1 MRVVLTVLDAF
12 PHAAVQESVTPN
24 LWTQAADGT
33 IASHGGESL
42 MLSVTYSN
50 HAAFVTGLSPTET
63 GHWGNWA
70 WIHEEFVRTYDSGPR
85 GRTVFDDCRE
95 AGRRSVAVVGDHK
108 LLGTMGALD
117 ADLSWPP
124 AGSPPPGTPL
134 DAYGYPQDQAVIEAA
149 THTDL
154 NADFVLFHLNE
165 PDTTL
170 HMFGPESEEAASQYR
185 NSDES
190 YGMLVELLRPQWEDT
205 VLITVSDHCQEPTD
219 HPECVNLKA
228 HAENVGWPV
237 QVRNDGT
244 GVTVAA
250 SRDVSDEEFTRIQA
264 EIMDLE
270 GIEGVVR
277 SAPNV
282 LLAWTVP
289 RRMFGRGE
297 PLTLGNHG
305 SPRCTQQLA
314 IVSGGHPAAKELGA
328 TIAESQP
335 GTLTWAP
342 TIRHLL
348 DL

>member
-1 MRVVLTVLDAF
+1 
-12 PHAAVQESVTPN
+12 
-24 LWTQAADGT
+24 
-33 IASHGGESL
+33 
-42 MLSVTYSN
+42 
-50 HAAFVTGLSPTET
+50 
-63 GHWGNWA
+63 
-70 WIHEEFVRTYDSGPR
+70 
-85 GRTVFDDCRE
+85 
-95 AGRRSVAVVGDHK
+95 
-108 LLGTMGALD
+108 
-117 ADLSWPP
+117 
-124 AGSPPPGTPL
+124 
-134 DAYGYPQDQAVIEAA
+134 
-149 THTDL
+149 
-154 NADFVLFHLNE
+154 
-165 PDTTL
+165 
-170 HMFGPESEEAASQYR
+170 MFGPESEEAASQYR

-244 GVTVAA
+244 GATVAA

-328 TIAESQP
+328 TIAERQP